1 MKIGI
6 VTETCLTFPGGVQHY
21 SRGLYDFF
29 EKKGHHVEIL
39 TCGKESEETRKRFVT
54 RLGKVLEVPLP
65 RYSASAPI
73 TFTRSK
79 TIGKFLIKRDF
90 DILHFNG
97 PAGLL
102 SRQLLIYSKAVNIL
116 TFHIYHKRIYPFV
129 ITPFLPVW
137 RNLTDKFAVKIA
149 VSDTAAS
156 YAQKFHPGKYV
167 VIRGGVDLSKYS
179 LVDQKIKE
187 FADGKTN
194 ILFVGRLDKRKGIIY
209 LLKAFKKLN
218 NHSDVRLL
226 IVGDGPD
233 KTKAKRFVRKNGL
246 NNVEFLGRVGND
258 LLPQYQERL
267 KERVS
272 LLTQG
277 SVELDPARI
286 AQEAAFLADRSD
298 ISEEIVRAE
307 SHLDQFD
314 QIMNAVEPAGR
325 KLNFLLQ
332 ELNRE
337 FNTMGSKVGNA
348 EVAYLIIDVKS
359 ELEKIREQIQN
370 VE

>member
-258 LLPQYQERL
+258 LLPQYYRTADIFC
-267 KERVS
+267 S
-272 LLTQG
+272 
-277 SVELDPARI
+277 PATHGESFGFVLI
-286 AQEAAFLADRSD
+286 EAMA
-298 ISEEIVRAE
+298 
-307 SHLDQFD
+307 
-314 QIMNAVEPAGR
+314 AG
-325 KLNFLLQ
+325 LPI
-332 ELNRE
+332 
-337 FNTMGSKVGNA
+337 
-348 EVAYLIIDVKS
+348 VAYANEGYREVLGKKPFKDFLVKS
-359 ELEKIREQIQN
+359 KDVEGLAANLLKLIHNKNLRKKFGKKSLEEVQQYCWENVGKQILTIYN
-370 VE
+370 EALV